1 MCQIIKYVFIKNV
14 ITIEILILLKRLG
27 NMSYLMKFLIKIF
40 EVRVMLI
47 EPILQGTQ
55 AIIFPQDD
63 YAKFMPFSAHNLMCK
78 KTTFNDFKYLFS
90 TVQKI
95 QIY

>member
-1 MCQIIKYVFIKNV
+1 M
-14 ITIEILILLKRLG
+14 
-27 NMSYLMKFLIKIF
+27 LM
-40 EVRVMLI
+40 

-55 AIIFPQDD
+55 TITFPQND
-63 YAKFMPFSAHNLMCK
+63 YAKFLPFSAHNLMCK
-78 KTTFNDFKYLFS
+78 KTTFNDFKYNIFS

>member
-1 MCQIIKYVFIKNV
+1 
-14 ITIEILILLKRLG
+14 
-27 NMSYLMKFLIKIF
+27 
-40 EVRVMLI
+40 MLI

>member
-1 MCQIIKYVFIKNV
+1 M
-14 ITIEILILLKRLG
+14 
-27 NMSYLMKFLIKIF
+27 LM
-40 EVRVMLI
+40 

-55 AIIFPQDD
+55 AIIFPQND
-63 YAKFMPFSAHNLMCK
+63 YAKFLPFSAHNLTFK
-78 KTTFNDFKYLFS
+78 KTTFNDFKYLSS